1 MNIPF
6 MNNNIQNKHDVSDEW
21 CLQTIYSAKQ
31 AISIHNWNLQTLV
44 TEKFKV
50 IKGLAMGI
58 FSSILHSVKYARRRV
73 IAQKMKFSIKDFF
86 SKCDQIDRI
95 LRIWSQLLKKSL
107 VENFIFYALVCLV
120 RLPSSI
126 WLNGCVLLYK
136 LNLTGWDHVT
146 AWNYN
151 ANRNNM

>member
-1 MNIPF
+1 MNIPS

-31 AISIHNWNLQTLV
+31 AISIHNWNLETLV

-73 IAQKMKFSIKDFF
+73 IAQKMKFSIEDFF
-86 SKCDQIDRI
+86 SKCEQIFFYI
-95 LRIWSQLLKKSL
+95 YINKSMD
-107 VENFIFYALVCLV
+107 I
-120 RLPSSI
+120 
-126 WLNGCVLLYK
+126 YK
-136 LNLTGWDHVT
+136 R
-146 AWNYN
+146 
-151 ANRNNM
+151 NRNLESSWIYDNIIVKLRRRLKRDCVSSTRF